1 MTRPAVVV
9 LLLGL
14 AACGP
19 DAPPVRPALAAES
32 TAQDASR
39 RTSIGD
45 SRRTAITDAVARV
58 SPAVVTVQVET
69 RERVPADMFE
79 MFFGGRSGER
89 TAASIGSG
97 FIVRDDGVI
106 VTNAHVVR
114 GATTVAVALRDGTTY
129 DATVIG
135 ADEVNDLAVLRITGS
150 GLPVAP
156 LGDSRDVLVGEW
168 AIAIGNPFGF
178 ALGNPEPSVTA
189 GVISGTGR
197 NLVTR
202 AQGGGSTYDMI
213 QTDAAINP
221 GNSGGPLVN
230 AAGEVIGV
238 NTVIYTPSQG
248 SVGLGFAVPIN
259 RVRRV
264 TDDLLANGAIRRP
277 WIGVKL
283 MVPSGQNPREA
294 LATGAVIGTVVPGSP
309 AASAGLRPGD
319 RIVGAGTRTIRSY
332 YDWESELLD
341 RRVGERVSLA
351 IERGNRTLDV
361 TVAVADLPEIGAP
374 KVQVLRE
381 MELVSLTPAIR
392 AERGVR
398 STRGALVFQVSDRIA
413 NAIGV
418 QAGDVLIQINRV
430 AVDDAAAAA
439 RLLDYFAGRG
449 PIELVLERR
458 GALFSTSIVI
468 K

>member
-1 MTRPAVVV
+1 MIGTRRALRWV
-9 LLLGL
+9 LLPLPAL
-14 AACGP
+14 ACGGET
-19 DAPPVRPALAAES
+19 PPVRPAEAA
-32 TAQDASR
+32 TAAPVVQDVSQ
-39 RTSIGD
+39 
-45 SRRTAITDAVARV
+45 SRRTAITEAVARV
-58 SPAVVTVQVET
+58 APSVVTVQVET
-69 RERVPADMFE
+69 RERVPADMVE

-89 TAASIGSG
+89 TNASIGSG
-97 FIVRDDGVI
+97 FVLREDGII
-106 VTNAHVVR
+106 VTNAHVVN
-114 GATTVAVALRDGTTY
+114 GASSVAVALRDGTTY
-129 DATVIG
+129 EAALVG
-135 ADEVNDLAVLRITGS
+135 LDEVNDLAVLRIPAT
-150 GLPVAP
+150 GLPVAA

-178 ALGNPEPSVTA
+178 ALGNAEPSVTA

-197 NLVTR
+197 NLVAR

-230 AAGEVIGV
+230 ADGQVIGV

-259 RVRRV
+259 RVKRV
-264 TDDLLANGAIRRP
+264 ADDLLANGSVRRP

-283 MVPSGQNPREA
+283 SVPTSTNPREVLSA
-294 LATGAVIGTVVPGSP
+294 GAVIGTVVPGSP
-309 AASAGLRPGD
+309 AAAAGLKAGD
-319 RIVGAGTRTIRSY
+319 RIVAAGTREVRSY
-332 YDWESELLD
+332 FDWESELLD
-341 RRVGERVSLA
+341 RRVGERVPVRIA
-351 IERGNRTLDV
+351 RGGRELDV
-361 TVAVADLPEIGAP
+361 TVTVADLPEIGAP

-398 STRGALVFQVSDRIA
+398 SGRGALVFRVSDRIA
-413 NAIGV
+413 GAIGV
-418 QAGDVLIQINRV
+418 QAGDVLVQINRV
-430 AVDDAAAAA
+430 AVEDAAAAA

-449 PIELVLERR
+449 PIELILERR

-468 K
+468 R